1 MLIISILKLLNL
13 KLVFFDKYLQAL
25 RENNMRVKLGRE
37 IYLRGELPKFLLDYD
52 SLKAKSKS
60 ELDQDLFVISVVGK
74 SDGFFVDI
82 GAADG
87 FSVSNTKLLE
97 DMGWKGILVEPS
109 KYWHSILQN
118 RFGQISHCAISQD
131 VSRKDFLET
140 TDPFKST
147 LYESLGKDKHERSSA
162 RMYEVPTITLL
173 GLLEK
178 YNAPKIIDY
187 LSIDTEGNDFEIIQ
201 NFDFNLYKFKVITI
215 EHNFTDSREKI
226 YNLLTVNGYQ
236 RILEFF
242 SGHDDFYILD
252 NISIK

>member
-1 MLIISILKLLNL
+1 M
-13 KLVFFDKYLQAL
+13 QTL
-25 RENNMRVKLGRE
+25 RENNLRVKLGRE
-37 IYLRGELPKFLLDYD
+37 IYLRGELSKFSLDYD
-52 SLKAKSKS
+52 SLKVLSNS

-74 SDGFFVDI
+74 IDGFFVDI
-82 GAADG
+82 GAAGG

-109 KYWHSILQN
+109 KYWHPILQN
-118 RFGQISHCAISQD
+118 RLGDISHCAISSD
-131 VSRKDFLET
+131 ISRKTFMET

-147 LYESLGKDKHERSSA
+147 LYKYLGKDKHEHRSA

-173 GLLEK
+173 NLLEK
-178 YNAPKIIDY
+178 YNAPKIIDF
-187 LSIDTEGNDFEIIQ
+187 LSIDTEGSEFDIIQ

-226 YNLLTVNGYQ
+226 YNLLTVNGYR